1 MKNASLLI
9 ISALFSFL
17 LLIFRRELLDE
28 KPFLT
33 EAGPAV
39 FDALYDTV
47 IRQVSYIV
55 KPPISSH
62 NVVSIS
68 VLIKDSVNVLIGVP
82 SRSFHLDKVLLA
94 SVFTQAVR
102 QMNDKET
109 IHPT

>member
-1 MKNASLLI
+1 M
-9 ISALFSFL
+9 
-17 LLIFRRELLDE
+17 
-28 KPFLT
+28 
-33 EAGPAV
+33 
-39 FDALYDTV
+39 

-62 NVVSIS
+62 NMVSIS

-82 SRSFHLDKVLLA
+82 SRTFHLDKVLFVLE
-94 SVFTQAVR
+94 STEAVH

>member
-1 MKNASLLI
+1 M
-9 ISALFSFL
+9 
-17 LLIFRRELLDE
+17 
-28 KPFLT
+28 
-33 EAGPAV
+33 

-55 KPPISSH
+55 KPPFSSH
-62 NVVSIS
+62 NMVSIS

-82 SRSFHLDKVLLA
+82 SGIFHLDKVLLVLV
-94 SVFTQAVR
+94 SSPAVR